1 MIKER
6 FDTCK
11 LDSVWVGP
19 SLVVSIVGWA
29 VGIQKH
35 PDSPILLIHCQD
47 VKKVPQPSGMRSWIT
62 TPPPVSAPTV
72 PVLNTSTV
80 AHTSQGSPSVDVL
93 PPDEGVVLADVV
105 SAGVQS
111 ASGSQ
116 VSGRSRMYIDGS
128 RMGVSS
134 SSVLGGPRRS
144 SLSRPL
150 YFGLMGRV
158 SYTHLYY
165 TN

>member
-1 MIKER
+1 MRYYLAAKK
-6 FDTCK
+6 CK

-47 VKKVPQPSGMRSWIT
+47 VKKVPQPSGVCSWIT
-62 TPPPVSAPTV
+62 TPPPVNAPTV
-72 PVLNTSTV
+72 PVLGASTV

-93 PPDEGVVLADVV
+93 PPDEGVVLADVD

-111 ASGSQ
+111 AS
-116 VSGRSRMYIDGS
+116 
-128 RMGVSS
+128 
-134 SSVLGGPRRS
+134 
-144 SLSRPL
+144 
-150 YFGLMGRV
+150 
-158 SYTHLYY
+158 
-165 TN
+165 